1 MKMTIKRLSD
11 NTETVIIGKYR
22 DMFSEQNNRDVL
34 KLLDKIEMNREM
46 TQIICFNEEFETVFE
61 AEKDSDRDMVNLFYS
76 LHYHSKE
83 FIKQQEDDKKQK
95 ELINNMFKDVVGEYK
110 EASIFKED
118 KPKKK
123 VPYYNKNR
131 PF

>member
-1 MKMTIKRLSD
+1 
-11 NTETVIIGKYR
+11 
-22 DMFSEQNNRDVL
+22 
-34 KLLDKIEMNREM
+34 
-46 TQIICFNEEFETVFE
+46 
-61 AEKDSDRDMVNLFYS
+61 
-76 LHYHSKE
+76 
-83 FIKQQEDDKKQK
+83 
-95 ELINNMFKDVVGEYK
+95 MFKDVVGEYK